1 MNGDSPARGAW
12 ETPKF
17 GSGREPDPHA
27 TPIQRNHAG
36 RLGPMDLEESSHDQL
51 GDRCEECGAKLTPQE
66 LQAAMESG
74 GPALCSIHAAE
85 DEPGL
90 EADEAGFIEGQ

>member
-1 MNGDSPARGAW
+1 
-12 ETPKF
+12 
-17 GSGREPDPHA
+17 
-27 TPIQRNHAG
+27 
-36 RLGPMDLEESSHDQL
+36 MDLEEKTLDEV
-51 GDRCEECGAKLTPQE
+51 GDRCEECGAKLTRQE

-90 EADEAGFIEGQ
+90 EAEDAGFAEGE

>member
-1 MNGDSPARGAW
+1 MDGSAAVLAAAR
-12 ETPKF
+12 PV
-17 GSGREPDPHA
+17 
-27 TPIQRNHAG
+27 
-36 RLGPMDLEESSHDQL
+36 RLGCMDLEERTLDQI

-66 LQAAMESG
+66 IQAAMESG

-90 EADEAGFIEGQ
+90 EADEAGFIEGE